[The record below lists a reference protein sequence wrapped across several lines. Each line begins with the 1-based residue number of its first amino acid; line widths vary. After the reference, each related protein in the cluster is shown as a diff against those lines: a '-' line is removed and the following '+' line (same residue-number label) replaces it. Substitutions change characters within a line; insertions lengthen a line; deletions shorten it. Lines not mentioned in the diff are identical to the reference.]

1 MKRSADV
8 PAAKEPEEASEN
20 EEDESSD
27 EGLDDDSCPEVSD
40 ELEDDDNE
48 DEDAYKEIN
57 VDFEFFDPKEID
69 FLGLKS
75 LLTSYL
81 DGQQYD
87 CSGLVDTIINQTSVG
102 TVIKCSNDDDPLAI
116 TTALNTHTHRAAAFM
131 PQIRAFIASKCK
143 GDAKEQILKAFDS
156 EGTGLILNE
165 RLINSPPSL
174 APPLTQFLFE
184 EIEGA
189 AEDEDDSQEVRA
201 EFQFQ
206 RYILMTR
213 IFTDPDGA
221 PDSSAAGG
229 ASGSGGQPAKKNK
242 RAKAAAAS
250 AAAMPLL
257 VYVRPEDEFLHQQAT
272 CSSTFAVENRSTA
285 HDELQPLRLVMLVE
299 ASKVPLAR
307 QKMEAVIPNMNAT
320 KA

>member
-174 APPLTQFLFE
+174 APPPHP
-184 EIEGA
+184 
-189 AEDEDDSQEVRA
+189 EVRA